1 VIGGLVTSTILSLL
15 VIPPVFTIMDDLER
29 LIKRGWAAMTG
40 WRNRGKRATVQ
51 PATTKAAE

>member
-1 VIGGLVTSTILSLL
+1 

-40 WRNRGKRATVQ
+40 WRNRGKRAKVQ